1 MISTLKSGFADRKG
15 VFELTESIIVSL
27 VGGFVTLTGV
37 ILTNSSNNRKLE
49 NQLTTNQAVTNAKL
63 EETNMKLNDLAAEV
77 KENRI
82 YGDRITRLETS
93 VEILQKERNE
103 K

>member
-1 MISTLKSGFADRKG
+1 M
-15 VFELTESIIVSL
+15 TEPIIVSL

-37 ILTNSSNNRKLE
+37 ILTNSANNRKLE

-63 EETNMKLNDLAAEV
+63 EETNTKLNELAAEV

>member
-1 MISTLKSGFADRKG
+1 M
-15 VFELTESIIVSL
+15 TEPIIVSL

-37 ILTNSSNNRKLE
+37 ILTNSANNRKLE

-63 EETNMKLNDLAAEV
+63 EETNTKLNELAAEV

-103 K
+103 R